1 MATPNTP
8 PITNANSELYSVPQI
23 CGRTPN
29 WFVCTS
35 QVVELTNVGQY
46 LKIAG
51 TALPPISH
59 KMYSNNI
66 IVSQAKANA
75 RPRNKRSKN
84 KSNEDGGED
93 IDLSESAS
101 GSSRS
106 DAIKYQLTFFSVF

>member
-1 MATPNTP
+1 MAMATPNIP
-8 PITNANSELYSVPQI
+8 PITNASNELYSVPHI

-29 WFVCTS
+29 WPVCTS
-35 QVVELTNVGQY
+35 QVVELTKAGPY

-59 KMYSNNI
+59 KMYNNNM

-93 IDLSESAS
+93 IDLSESAPES
-101 GSSRS
+101 RRS
-106 DAIKYQLTFFSVF
+106 DAIK